1 MRWRWTRR
9 RARSATA
16 RAETL
21 SAVQVS
27 LLSALLYHGL
37 TTGAGVPTLGD
48 EYCSLH
54 LVRAAKSRI
63 CPC

>member
-1 MRWRWTRR
+1 
-9 RARSATA
+9 
-16 RAETL
+16 
-21 SAVQVS
+21 VQVS